1 MLQLGIK
8 GKQELIV
15 TDKDTAKAVG
25 SGGLNVF
32 ATPAM
37 IALAEKTALQS
48 ILAYLSEGE
57 STVGTKLDIA
67 HIAATPVGMRV
78 SCETELI
85 EIDRRKLVFS
95 VNVYD
100 EVEKIGEGTHERFI
114 VYDEKFMTKAEL
126 KGQKINNEV

>member
-8 GKQELIV
+8 GKQELLV

-37 IALAEKTALQS
+37 IALAEKTAIQS
-48 ILAYLSEGE
+48 ILEYLSEGE
-57 STVGTKLDIA
+57 STVGTKLDIS
-67 HIAATPVGMRV
+67 HIAATPVGMKV

-114 VYDEKFMTKAEL
+114 VNDEKFMTKAES
-126 KGQKINNEV
+126 KSIDT

>member
-8 GKQELIV
+8 GKQELLV

-48 ILAYLSEGE
+48 ILEYLSEGE
-57 STVGTKLDIA
+57 STVGTKLDIS
-67 HIAATPVGMRV
+67 HIAATPVGMKV

-100 EVEKIGEGTHERFI
+100 EAEKIGEGTHERFI
-114 VYDEKFMTKAEL
+114 VNDEKFMTKAES
-126 KGQKINNEV
+126 KGN

>member
-8 GKQELIV
+8 GKQELLV

-67 HIAATPVGMRV
+67 HIAATPVGMKV

-114 VYDEKFMTKAEL
+114 VNDEKFMTKAEL

>member
-8 GKQELIV
+8 GKQELLV

-57 STVGTKLDIA
+57 STVGTKLDIS
-67 HIAATPVGMRV
+67 HIAATPVGMKV

-85 EIDRRKLVFS
+85 EIDRRRLVFS